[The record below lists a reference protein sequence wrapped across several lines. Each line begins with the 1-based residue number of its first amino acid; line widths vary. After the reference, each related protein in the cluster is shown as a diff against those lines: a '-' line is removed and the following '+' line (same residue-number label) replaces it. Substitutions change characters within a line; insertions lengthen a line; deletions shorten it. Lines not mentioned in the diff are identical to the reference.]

1 MGRVPPD
8 GPAAGPGA
16 ATALNGIGT
25 EEEWNRQMAQMYSP
39 PTRSF
44 TLPYNDDPPPGMAG
58 RRGAYGDTL
67 SYGADGAPPTRVE
80 RTLIDPDRPHEAP
93 RPGPRS
99 HRRRRFGILGAWTFA
114 WFLIFNVHGG
124 YSWHYFVQGST
135 LLFDGADPGSAAG
148 GLHVYSNYP
157 QLQIGPFTFA
167 VAQILRQVGPSGG
180 RLFAELVM
188 TVLGLVVLHVVERI
202 ALTVRPALA
211 ADARLERTLLFG
223 GGAFMIGWVDLAAAY
238 GHLDDVLALLCV
250 TLSVWA
256 LISDLPAIA
265 GICLG
270 LSVDA
275 KPWALVFLPLILAV
289 PSRVRRHAALW
300 TAATV
305 LVAWLP
311 FVIADPHT
319 LTVTQFTITNEPSS
333 ALRALGV
340 TSPSTPSWDRV
351 AQIALGCA
359 LGALAVYRRRWP
371 AVILLG
377 VGARIAL
384 DPGVYG
390 YYTAGVLLGALLWD
404 LLGLRRTAPIWTIAS
419 GAALAVA
426 PVLISDAGLLGHLRL
441 WLVLG
446 FTLALLLAP
455 SPRYSIRDRL

>member
-1 MGRVPPD
+1 M
-8 GPAAGPGA
+8 
-16 ATALNGIGT
+16 T
-25 EEEWNRQMAQMYSP
+25 QMYSP

-44 TLPYNDDPPPGMAG
+44 TLPYDDDATTP
-58 RRGAYGDTL
+58 RL
-67 SYGADGAPPTRVE
+67 E
-80 RTLIDPDRPHEAP
+80 RTLVDPDPPGSGLSPEQGSRSDFGPGP
-93 RPGPRS
+93 RPGPHPEPRS
-99 HRRRRFGILGAWTFA
+99 WLRPGTETASGSSLGSRFIARFGISRSRRFGFLGGWTVV
-114 WFLIFNVHGG
+114 WFLIFNVRGG
-124 YSWHYFVQGST
+124 YSWHYFTQGSI
-135 LLFDGADPGSAAG
+135 LLFDGAASGSPAG
-148 GLHVYSNYP
+148 GLHLYANYP

-167 VAQILRQVGPSGG
+167 VAQLLRQLGPSGG

-188 TVLGLVVLHVVERI
+188 TALGLVVLHLVERI

-211 ADARLERTLLFG
+211 SDPRLPRTLLYG
-223 GGAFMIGWVDLAAAY
+223 GSAFVIGWVDLAAAY

-250 TLSVWA
+250 TLAVWA

-270 LSVDA
+270 LSADA

-289 PSRVRRHAALW
+289 PNRIRRHAALW
-300 TAATV
+300 TAATIV
-305 LVAWLP
+305 CAWLP
-311 FVIADPHT
+311 FVVADFHT
-319 LTVTQFTITNEPSS
+319 LTVAQFTITNEPSS

-340 TSPSTPSWDRV
+340 TAPSTPWWDRA
-351 AQIALGCA
+351 AQIALGCG

-390 YYTAGVLLGALLWD
+390 YYTAGVLLGALFWD

-419 GAALAVA
+419 GTALAVA
-426 PVLISDAGLLGHLRL
+426 PALITDTRLLGDLRL

-446 FTLALLLAP
+446 FTVALLLMP
-455 SPRYSIRDRL
+455 SPSYSISDRHVGRSLRQ

>member
-1 MGRVPPD
+1 MTQTDSR
-8 GPAAGPGA
+8 
-16 ATALNGIGT
+16 
-25 EEEWNRQMAQMYSP
+25 

-44 TLPYNDDPPPGMAG
+44 TLPYEQPRYYDPQPAEP
-58 RRGAYGDTL
+58 RIERTL
-67 SYGADGAPPTRVE
+67 PERTLVE
-80 RTLIDPDRPHEAP
+80 RTLVETPAGDPL
-93 RPGPRS
+93 
-99 HRRRRFGILGAWTFA
+99 RRRRYGLLAGWSLL
-114 WFLIFNVHGG
+114 WFLIFNRHGG

-135 LLFDGADPGSAAG
+135 LLFDGAGPGQPAG
-148 GLHVYSNYP
+148 GLHVYANYP

-167 VAQILRQVGPSGG
+167 VAQVLRQFGGLGG

-188 TVLGLVVLHVVERI
+188 TALGLVVLFVVERI
-202 ALTVRPALA
+202 AVAVRPELLSGGRS
-211 ADARLERTLLFG
+211 DSRLHRTMLI
-223 GGAFMIGWVDLAAAY
+223 GGAAFLIGWTDLGAAY

-250 TLSVWA
+250 ALCVWA
-256 LISDLPAIA
+256 VVSDLPAIA

-289 PSRVRRHAALW
+289 PKRIRRHAALW
-300 TAATV
+300 AAATIV
-305 LVAWLP
+305 IAWLP
-311 FVIADPHT
+311 FVLADLHT
-319 LTVTQFTITNEPSS
+319 LTATQFTIVNEPSS
-333 ALRALGV
+333 SLRALGV
-340 TSPSTPSWDRV
+340 TAPSTPGWDRA
-351 AQIALGCA
+351 AQIALGCL

-404 LLGLRRTAPIWTIAS
+404 LLGLRRSAPIWTLVS

-426 PVLISDAGLLGHLRL
+426 PVLISDTALLGDLRL
-441 WLVLG
+441 WLVLA

-455 SPRYSIRDRL
+455 SPGYLIPDRLGRRRAG